1 MKKLVKVRIINWHYF
16 YNTTF
21 TLDQVNFLTGQN
33 AAGKSTLIDAMQVVL
48 LGDTSGRQFN
58 KAASEK
64 AGRTLKGYLKGEI
77 GDDGEG
83 SFKYLRNG
91 RFSSYI
97 VLEWYDD
104 VNDSYFCTGIVFDI
118 FEDSSEEHHFFI
130 LQDKIPQ
137 NDFCSLN
144 VPMSYKQLNE
154 YFALNYRP
162 TEYWFADTNAQ
173 YQEKIKDV
181 FGGIKDKYFSLFKK
195 AVSFTPITNIEQF
208 LTEYVCDVPSEI
220 NVESMRNNIQQYKRL
235 EIEAD
240 NMKVKISRLEEIHRY
255 YEDFKQK
262 KLELNLASYISKRL
276 TYQVYL
282 NTISNL
288 QNDVAS
294 SEARLNEIVKE
305 LEQIEDNLSQLRKTK
320 DNLIAQKV
328 SSGAYQLTTELANA
342 KESTERK
349 INEIE
354 DNLITVRANFTSY
367 IVNFGSAAKNIKT
380 LASTIK
386 ENRIYNRFKKDI
398 DLLIESSDN
407 MINKSEEFKN
417 VFDSLE
423 NMDSNV
429 VLSFQDA
436 ITKFKE
442 SVLDVSLNIRGE
454 LADLISSHNFAKQQV
469 ADMRNGG
476 KMYDY
481 QLTRLRSELEHR
493 LSDYYNKQVKVYIY
507 ADLVDIKTP
516 KWIKAVEGYLN
527 TQKLSLFVD
536 EEYYETA
543 YRVFKDICKNLNY
556 YRTILVDSEKL
567 RKANIH
573 ADGNSLAEEI
583 ITDHRGA
590 RDYSN
595 YLLGRLAKCETF
607 KEARE
612 SGRGVTPDCDLYQG
626 YAGQSIP
633 PKNYQY
639 PLIGRKVSQ
648 DVLRTK
654 QLEIDENESLISLLR
669 TLNDTLTSVNK
680 LAQLNPYEVT
690 QASKVF
696 EDAATIPGLKENL
709 ARYEEELA
717 NSGSIE
723 VSQIENRII
732 KIDQDIKNLEDD
744 RQALH
749 IERGSL
755 QSNIRM
761 INEEKIPQQIEHSNL
776 VLSEIKDSFDSR
788 FVEEIALP
796 KFNEEL
802 QSGRSLVAIRQDYED
817 LFVRSQNAIR
827 RQFNSLNELRREY
840 CLTYKLSYDIT
851 KETNDD
857 FENDLVV
864 LRDVK
869 LPEYQ
874 GKIIDAYNKA
884 TKEFKDD
891 FIFKL
896 KTSIE
901 TVRNQ
906 IDDLNEA
913 LKDAQFGSDSYQFVV
928 TPAPQYREYYDMIT
942 DDLLLSYGAD
952 ENAYFEKYQEVMS
965 SLFKLI
971 GDVSTSK
978 DQNSVLEQNVVKFT
992 DYRTYLMFD
1001 MLVKK
1006 GEGKAYSLA
1015 KNIKKQSGGETQ
1027 TPFYVSILASFS
1039 QLYRIRQS
1047 GTLSNCIRL
1056 VIFDEAFSKMDS
1068 TRIIESIK
1076 ILKNFGL
1083 QVILSAPSEKV
1094 SDLSKIVDKTLLVN
1108 RHNSRSFVDPF
1119 EIRK

>member
-21 TLDQVNFLTGQN
+21 TVDQVNFLTGQN

-64 AGRTLKGYLKGEI
+64 AGRTLKGYLRGEI

-104 VNDSYFCTGIVFDI
+104 VSESSFCTGIVFDVY
-118 FEDSSEEHHFFI
+118 EDSSEEHHFFI
-130 LQDKIPQ
+130 LQDKIPE
-137 NDFCSLN
+137 NDFCVLQ
-144 VPMSYKQLNE
+144 VPMSYKQLHE
-154 YFALNYRP
+154 YFQLNYRGS
-162 TEYWFADTNAQ
+162 EYFFADTNAQ

-255 YEDFKQK
+255 YEEFKQK
-262 KLELNLASYISKRL
+262 KLDLNLAAYISKRL

-282 NTISNL
+282 NQISNL
-288 QNDVAS
+288 QKEVSS
-294 SEARLNEIVKE
+294 SEARLEEIVHE
-305 LEQIEDNLSQLRKTK
+305 LESLDASLDSLKKTK
-320 DNLIAQKV
+320 ESLIAQKV
-328 SSGAYQLTTELANA
+328 SSGAYQLTNELTNALEQTE
-342 KESTERK
+342 KK
-349 INEIE
+349 INQIE
-354 DNLITVRANFTSY
+354 DNLISVRANFTSY
-367 IVNFGSAAKNIKT
+367 ISTYSTSSRNINS
-380 LASTIK
+380 LSSSIK
-386 ENRIYNRFKKDI
+386 ENKIYSRFRRDI
-398 DLLIESSDN
+398 DLLIESSTIMLD
-407 MINKSEEFKN
+407 KAEEFKN
-417 VFDSLE
+417 VFSSIE
-423 NMDSNV
+423 NMDSSV
-429 VLSFQDA
+429 VTGFKDA
-436 ITKFKE
+436 IVKFKE
-442 SVLDVSLNIRGE
+442 NVLEVSLNIRAS
-454 LADLISSHNFAKQQV
+454 LADLISSHNFTKQQV
-469 ADMRNGG
+469 ADMKNGG
-476 KMYDY
+476 KIYDHN
-481 QLTRLRSELEHR
+481 LVLLRSELEHR
-493 LSDYYNKQVKVYIY
+493 LTDYYGKGVKVHIY
-507 ADLVDIKTP
+507 ADLVDIKSP
-516 KWIKAVEGYLN
+516 RWVKAVEGYLN

-543 YRVFKDICKNLNY
+543 YRIFKDICKKLNY
-556 YRTILVDSEKL
+556 YRTILVDTEKL
-567 RKANIH
+567 RNANIK
-573 ADGNSLAEEI
+573 AEYNSLAEEI
-583 ITDHRGA
+583 VTDHEGA
-590 RDYSN
+590 KYYSN

-612 SGRGVTPDCDLYQG
+612 SGRGITPDCDVYQG
-626 YAGQSIP
+626 YAASSIP

-639 PLIGRKVSQ
+639 PLIGRKASQ
-648 DVLRTK
+648 EVMRIK
-654 QLEIDENESLISLLR
+654 QLEVEENESLITSLKMLNEALVDANKLP
-669 TLNDTLTSVNK
+669 TLNE
-680 LAQLNPYEVT
+680 YEVNH
-690 QASKVF
+690 AIKAF
-696 EDAATIPGLKENL
+696 EDASSLSGLQANKE
-709 ARYEEELA
+709 RYQLELD
-717 NSGSIE
+717 NSGSLE
-723 VSQIENRII
+723 VTSIDNRISRI
-732 KIDQDIKNLEDD
+732 ELDIKNLEEDK
-744 RQALH
+744 QALQV
-749 IERGSL
+749 EKGQLLS
-755 QSNIRM
+755 SIR
-761 INEEKIPQQIEHSNL
+761 IIQEEKIPQQIENSNI
-776 VLSEIKDSFDSR
+776 VLSELKENYSQE
-788 FVEEIALP
+788 FVDNIALP

-802 QSGRSLVAIRQDYED
+802 ASGRSLVAIRTDYED
-817 LFVRSQNAIR
+817 LFVRSQNGVR
-827 RQFNSLNELRREY
+827 RQFNSMNELRREY

-857 FENDLVV
+857 FDNDLTI

-874 GKIIDAYNKA
+874 SKIIDAYNKA

-901 TVRNQ
+901 SVRNQ

-913 LKDAQFGSDSYQFVV
+913 LKDAQFGNDSYQFVV

-942 DDLLLSYGAD
+942 DNLLLSYGED

-971 GDVSTSK
+971 GDVSSSK

-1094 SDLSKIVDKTLLVN
+1094 SDLAKLVDKTLLVN
-1108 RHNSRSFVDPF
+1108 RQNSRSFVDTF
-1119 EIRK
+1119 EIKK